1 MEGQDLT
8 QLGSKSTEY
17 KYGDPTEDILE
28 TFENRYPMR
37 EYEVQFLTEEF
48 TSLCPRTGQPD
59 FAKIEI
65 NYIPNKKCIE
75 TKSLK
80 LYLFSYRQCGSF
92 METITNRILEDL
104 VSVCQPKE
112 MEVIGRFNARGGVT
126 INVTAQYYEEA

>member
-1 MEGQDLT
+1 MEGRDLT
-8 QLGSKSTEY
+8 QLGSKSTNY
-17 KYGDPTEDILE
+17 QYGGPTENILE
-28 TFENRYPMR
+28 TFENKYPNR
-37 EYEVQFLTEEF
+37 EYEIQFLTEEF

-65 NYIPNKKCIE
+65 NYVPHEKCIE

-112 MEVIGRFNARGGVT
+112 MEVIGRFNARGGVK
-126 INVTAQYYEEA
+126 INVTAGYYKEA